1 MTFFVHVI
9 LISCRSYSSKHS
21 YLRSFLVHVNLSS
34 YHSLFMLF
42 LDHDILSSNNHDNML
57 FSVLAVLSSNHSMFH
72 FRKIISFYI
81 LRIFDFVAK
90 YLAKMFFRRQ
100 DKMYSYNTS
109 ALLFPD
115 KPVNFNLE

>member
-57 FSVLAVLSSNHSMFH
+57 FSVLAVLISNHSMFH
-72 FRKIISFYI
+72 YRKIISFYI
-81 LRIFDFVAK
+81 LRCILLQNIWLKYFSGAK
-90 YLAKMFFRRQ
+90 TKCTLITRQ
-100 DKMYSYNTS
+100 LYCSRTS
-109 ALLFPD
+109 L
-115 KPVNFNLE
+115 